1 MEGLSIFAVIGVG
14 FAKFFSLQEE
24 VLGSDDEEQEDPK
37 DYRKGGYHPV
47 AIGDVFNGRYVLK
60 T

>member
-1 MEGLSIFAVIGVG
+1 MFNGM
-14 FAKFFSLQEE
+14 QEE

-47 AIGDVFNGRYVLK
+47 AIGDVFSGRSVVLVIGIFLSLER
-60 T
+60 